1 MHCPHQAT
9 PTSNDW
15 LATPIPSIRQ
25 PEPNL
30 HRMLGEEPRRLKK
43 KTSTKCAPWMH
54 ARATLAVRRG
64 A

>member
-9 PTSNDW
+9 PTNNGW

-43 KTSTKCAPWMH
+43 KDFDEMRSVGARAGH
-54 ARATLAVRRG
+54 ARRP
-64 A
+64 

>member
-1 MHCPHQAT
+1 MHCPPQAT
-9 PTSNDW
+9 PTNNDW

-43 KTSTKCAPWMH
+43 KDFDEMRPVDARAGH
-54 ARATLAVRRG
+54 ARRP
-64 A
+64 

>member
-9 PTSNDW
+9 PTNNDW

-43 KTSTKCAPWMH
+43 KDFDEMRSVDARAGH
-54 ARATLAVRRG
+54 ARRP
-64 A
+64 

>member
-43 KTSTKCAPWMH
+43 KDFDEMRSVDARAGH
-54 ARATLAVRRG
+54 ARRP
-64 A
+64 

>member
-9 PTSNDW
+9 PTNNGW

-43 KTSTKCAPWMH
+43 KDFDEVRSVVDARAGH
-54 ARATLAVRRG
+54 ARRP
-64 A
+64 

>member
-9 PTSNDW
+9 PTDNDW
-15 LATPIPSIRQ
+15 LSTPIPSIRQ

-43 KTSTKCAPWMH
+43 KDFDEMRSVVDARAGH
-54 ARATLAVRRG
+54 ARRS
-64 A
+64 

>member
-9 PTSNDW
+9 PTSNGW

-43 KTSTKCAPWMH
+43 KDFDEMRPVDARAGH
-54 ARATLAVRRG
+54 ARRP
-64 A
+64 